1 MRAIL
6 TALGR
11 LLRVRRPNKRN
22 VEEMERQVLLL
33 REKIRYL
40 QVIAMRPG
48 HSAEDLERLRW
59 LERAAR
65 AQVKRRASEIAF
77 VKDKQRPGI
86 ALPNNWEPSLRISN
100 SARLRPSRT
109 SSMSACPIIAS
120 STLRPT
126 H

>member
-11 LLRVRRPNKRN
+11 LLRVRRLSANKGS

-48 HSAEDLERLRW
+48 PD
-59 LERAAR
+59 
-65 AQVKRRASEIAF
+65 
-77 VKDKQRPGI
+77 
-86 ALPNNWEPSLRISN
+86 
-100 SARLRPSRT
+100 
-109 SSMSACPIIAS
+109 
-120 STLRPT
+120 
-126 H
+126 

>member
-1 MRAIL
+1 MRALADGRVTTRSFERAEVAAFMRAIL

-48 HSAEDLERLRW
+48 HSAEDLERLR
-59 LERAAR
+59 
-65 AQVKRRASEIAF
+65 
-77 VKDKQRPGI
+77 
-86 ALPNNWEPSLRISN
+86 
-100 SARLRPSRT
+100 
-109 SSMSACPIIAS
+109 
-120 STLRPT
+120 
-126 H
+126 

>member
-11 LLRVRRPNKRN
+11 LLRVRRQNKRN

-48 HSAEDLERLRW
+48 HLGSTAPKWTGRPCRSFI
-59 LERAAR
+59 
-65 AQVKRRASEIAF
+65 RRALPIRRAISWL
-77 VKDKQRPGI
+77 PGCRCI
-86 ALPNNWEPSLRISN
+86 T
-100 SARLRPSRT
+100 RT
-109 SSMSACPIIAS
+109 
-120 STLRPT
+120 
-126 H
+126 

>member
-6 TALGR
+6 TALGK

-22 VEEMERQVLLL
+22 LKEMERQVLLL

-48 HSAEDLERLRW
+48 HSAKDLERLRW

-65 AQVKRRASEIAF
+65 AQVKRRASEIAL
-77 VKDKQRPGI
+77 VRGKQAPPRM
-86 ALPNNWEPSLRISN
+86 
-100 SARLRPSRT
+100 RT
-109 SSMSACPIIAS
+109 GSQSQTSDA
-120 STLRPT
+120 
-126 H
+126 